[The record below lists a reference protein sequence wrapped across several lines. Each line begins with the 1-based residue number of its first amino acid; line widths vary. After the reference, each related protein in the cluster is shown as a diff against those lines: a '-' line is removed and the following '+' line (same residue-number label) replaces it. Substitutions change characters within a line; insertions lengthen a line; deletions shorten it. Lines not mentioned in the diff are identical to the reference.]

1 MSNESRRGGASLAHG
16 RKAPRAVEASPAM
29 SESTPPSL
37 LQDGPLEAP
46 ARAALD
52 RLSDALV
59 RVEPTALR
67 ESSLASGHVGLALAH
82 AYLAPIFPERPH
94 GDAMQSMLDA
104 AMDSVASGPSAPSL
118 HSGFVGLSWLVQHL
132 QSDDGEESAEAAAP
146 PAETDEGDPNASVD
160 AELLQWLGTMGPS
173 HPFDLIEGLVGVGLY
188 ALERTS
194 VASGRAIVER
204 VVDRLA
210 EAASHERDG
219 LAWPTHIEW
228 IPPAYR
234 AGRPER
240 YFDLGL
246 AHGQAGVLGFLG
258 AACARGL
265 AKDRAATLLARGM
278 DWMLAQR
285 LADVAAESRFPT
297 WIVPGEAPYAA
308 RDAWCYGDPGVAIS
322 LLIAA
327 RGANEPSWEAAALE
341 VARHAAARP
350 LGGTRCADAGLCH
363 GAMGD
368 AHIFHRLHR
377 MTGDPLFAERAR
389 AYLEL
394 GLRLGGPA
402 AGVGG
407 FSAWGP
413 IEDAAPI
420 EGAADEAP
428 RNPPV
433 DPAHPA
439 LGWTPEP
446 GFLTGAAGIALVLAA
461 ALGPGAGDA
470 DDDDRDGPSWDRVLL
485 TSARGTARPRAG
497 TPR

>member
-1 MSNESRRGGASLAHG
+1 MTGS
-16 RKAPRAVEASPAM
+16 M
-29 SESTPPSL
+29 PPSL

-59 RVEPTALR
+59 RVEPAALP

-82 AYLAPIFPERPH
+82 AYLAPLFPERPH
-94 GDAMQSMLDA
+94 GEAMQAMLDA
-104 AMDSVASGPSAPSL
+104 AMDSVASGPSPPSL

-132 QSDDGEESAEAAAP
+132 QSDDGEESLEPEPGA
-146 PAETDEGDPNASVD
+146 TDDGDPNASVD
-160 AELLQWLGTMGPS
+160 AELLQWLGNMGPS

-188 ALERTS
+188 ALERAS

-204 VVDRLA
+204 VVDRLV
-210 EAASHERDG
+210 EAASHERGG
-219 LAWPTHIEW
+219 LAWPTHSEW

-240 YFDLGL
+240 YFDLGV

-258 AACARGL
+258 AACASGL
-265 AKDRAATLLARGM
+265 AKDRAAELLARGM

-285 LADVAAESRFPT
+285 LADTAAESRFPT
-297 WIVPGEAPYAA
+297 WIVPGEPPHPA
-308 RDAWCYGDPGVAIS
+308 RDAWCYGDPGVAVA

-327 RGANEPSWEAAALE
+327 RGAGEPSWEAAALE
-341 VARHAAARP
+341 AAHHAAVRP
-350 LGGTRCADAGLCH
+350 LAGTRCADAGICH

-377 MTGDPLFAERAR
+377 MTGDPLFADRAR

-394 GLRLGGPA
+394 GLGLGGPA
-402 AGVGG
+402 DRGVGG

-413 IEDAAPI
+413 IEDATSV
-420 EGAADEAP
+420 EGAADAVA
-428 RNPPV
+428 RTA
-433 DPAHPA
+433 PAHPA

-461 ALGPGAGDA
+461 ALGPGAGGA
-470 DDDDRDGPSWDRVLL
+470 SDDDDRDGPSWDRVLL
-485 TSARGTARPRAG
+485 TSARGTARARTRAPR
-497 TPR
+497 